1 MVKYKTF
8 GELKAGDPIYKI
20 HIEFDKDNYYVE
32 EKIISEIQQQK
43 YPGNFH
49 KGDLYFKFNT
59 DDNMLFDWCSFC
71 ELISDKTYQMYEEI
85 HQLYTTS
92 HEPIDAECVY
102 YATSEEQANKILK
115 DRAKLYVYS
124 LIYQRNKIV
133 EEIEKFEKFY
143 KS

>member
-1 MVKYKTF
+1 MTKYKTF
-8 GELKAGDPIYKI
+8 GELKTGDPIYKV
-20 HIEFDKDNYYVE
+20 HIEFDKDNYYI
-32 EKIISEIQQQK
+32 EKKTISEIQELE
-43 YPGNFH
+43 YPGGFH
-49 KGDLYFKFNT
+49 KGDLCFKF
-59 DDNMLFDWCSFC
+59 DNDNNLVFSFDSYC
-71 ELISDKTYQMYEEI
+71 ELLSDKTYQMYEEI
-85 HQLYTTS
+85 HQLYVTS
-92 HEPIDAECVY
+92 HESVDVECVY